1 MNQRPSGAASE
12 HYNLLAQSLDLV
24 TNPENLLVQ
33 SLDLV
38 TSPESLLV
46 QSLDSVWI
54 LSTLMWCCLFVQDHV
69 MFGLS
74 GSDGEPS

>member
-1 MNQRPSGAASE
+1 MNQRPRGAASE
-12 HYNLLAQSLDLV
+12 HD
-24 TNPENLLVQ
+24 NLLVQ

-46 QSLDSVWI
+46 QSLDLVWI